1 MFNVAI
7 VYKNSQLCLHLVRWL
22 PKSVGMMMFI
32 CVCVCV
38 CIGIGRIVTT
48 EREGGHHLSSLE
60 VGKIPSN
67 SILP

>member
-1 MFNVAI
+1 
-7 VYKNSQLCLHLVRWL
+7 
-22 PKSVGMMMFI
+22 MMFI
-32 CVCVCV
+32 CVCV